1 MTAAPIVPGPHDAV
15 ATTAAAA
22 LAAILP
28 SSEQLEPGTP
38 QPGTEHVTSL
48 FSAAVVADLGGAIS
62 GRVGVLVAD
71 ELTSALSSSPM
82 GELDLAAAVQPAL
95 DAAAAALGGT
105 AQAGRTVDLDDVVT
119 DMGGDFTAVP
129 LMGST
134 IFAAVLVPDSTLQEA
149 ERATA
154 PASTATPAAPAAGA
168 TDAPSTLGEAI
179 GEALGGSVDESMGGS
194 TGAGAG
200 HGSIAQP
207 TLPPVPGPPVE
218 GNVRSIATG
227 RRGIEMLHGVEMEVT
242 VELGRTR
249 MSVRDLLALTPG
261 AVLALDRAA
270 GSPADLLVNGRLI
283 ARGEVVVVDEDF
295 GLRITEIIDQSAAV

>member
-22 LAAILP
+22 LAAVLP
-28 SSEQLEPGTP
+28 SSEQLEPGNP

-48 FSAAVVADLGGAIS
+48 FSAAVVADLGGPIS

-82 GELDLAAAVQPAL
+82 GQLDLAAAVQPAL
-95 DAAAAALGGT
+95 DAAAAALGGS
-105 AQAGRTVDLDDVVT
+105 AQPGRTVDLDDVVA

-129 LMGST
+129 LLGST
-134 IFAAVLVPDSTLQEA
+134 IFAAVLVPDSTLSV
-149 ERATA
+149 
-154 PASTATPAAPAAGA
+154 ASSTTTSTTTPTTTPGTTPGTATTSAAPAAAGSPEP
-168 TDAPSTLGEAI
+168 TDAPSTLGEAR
-179 GEALGGSVDESMGGS
+179 GSV
-194 TGAGAG
+194 
-200 HGSIAQP
+200 AQP

-249 MSVRDLLALTPG
+249 MAVRDLLALTPG

-295 GLRITEIIDQSAAV
+295 GLRITEILDQSAAV

>member
-22 LAAILP
+22 LAAVLP
-28 SSEQLEPGTP
+28 SSEQLEPGNP

-48 FSAAVVADLGGAIS
+48 FSAAVVADLGGPIS

-82 GELDLAAAVQPAL
+82 GQLDLAAAVQPAL
-95 DAAAAALGGT
+95 DAAAAALGGS
-105 AQAGRTVDLDDVVT
+105 AQPGRTVDLDDVVA

-129 LMGST
+129 LLGST
-134 IFAAVLVPDSTLQEA
+134 IFAAVLVPDSTLSV
-149 ERATA
+149 
-154 PASTATPAAPAAGA
+154 ASSTTTPGTATTSAAPAAAGSPEP
-168 TDAPSTLGEAI
+168 TDAPSTLGEA
-179 GEALGGSVDESMGGS
+179 LGSV
-194 TGAGAG
+194 
-200 HGSIAQP
+200 AQP

-249 MSVRDLLALTPG
+249 MAVRDLLALTPG

-295 GLRITEIIDQSAAV
+295 GLRITEILDQSAAV

>member
-1 MTAAPIVPGPHDAV
+1 MTAAPIVPGPHDGV
-15 ATTAAAA
+15 AATAAEA

-28 SSEQLEPGTP
+28 ASEQLECGTP
-38 QPGTEHVTSL
+38 QPGTEHVTAI
-48 FSAAVVADLGGAIS
+48 FASAVIADLGGAIS

-71 ELTSALSSSPM
+71 ELVAALSSSPM

-95 DAAAAALGGT
+95 DAAAGALGGT
-105 AQAGRTVDLDDVVT
+105 AQAGRTVALEDVVA

-134 IFAAVLVPDSTLQEA
+134 IFAAVLVPDSTLEVA
-149 ERATA
+149 AAA
-154 PASTATPAAPAAGA
+154 PGAAAAAAADAASTPAP
-168 TDAPSTLGEAI
+168 PPL
-179 GEALGGSVDESMGGS
+179 
-194 TGAGAG
+194 
-200 HGSIAQP
+200 AQP
-207 TLPPVPGPPVE
+207 VAVAEHTLPPVQAPPVE

-249 MSVRDLLALTPG
+249 MAVRDLLALTPG

-295 GLRITEIIDQSAAV
+295 GLRITEILDQSAAV

>member
-1 MTAAPIVPGPHDAV
+1 MTAAPLVPGPHDAV
-15 ATTAAAA
+15 ATTAAEA
-22 LAAILP
+22 LAAVLP
-28 SSEQLEPGTP
+28 SSEQLLPGTP

-95 DAAAAALGGT
+95 DAAAVALGGT
-105 AQAGRTVDLDDVVT
+105 AQPGRTVDLDDVVA

-129 LMGST
+129 LMGTT
-134 IFAAVLVPDSTLQEA
+134 IFAAVLVPDSTLQVA
-149 ERATA
+149 AAA
-154 PASTATPAAPAAGA
+154 PGASASAAAAPAAPAAPA
-168 TDAPSTLGEAI
+168 PPAAAAAEAPSTLGEA
-179 GEALGGSVDESMGGS
+179 LGSVS
-194 TGAGAG
+194 
-200 HGSIAQP
+200 QP
-207 TLPPVPGPPVE
+207 ALPPVPGPPVE

-249 MSVRDLLALTPG
+249 MAVRDLLALTPG

-295 GLRITEIIDQSAAV
+295 GLRITEILDQSAAV

>member
-1 MTAAPIVPGPHDAV
+1 MTAAPLVPGPHDAV
-15 ATTAAAA
+15 ATTAAEA
-22 LAAILP
+22 LAAVLP
-28 SSEQLEPGTP
+28 SSERLEPGTP

-48 FSAAVVADLGGAIS
+48 FSAAVVADLGGPIS

-105 AQAGRTVDLDDVVT
+105 AQPGRTIDLDDVVA

-134 IFAAVLVPDSTLQEA
+134 IFAAVLVPDSTLQVA
-149 ERATA
+149 AAAPGAAAA
-154 PASTATPAAPAAGA
+154 PAAAPAAPAAA
-168 TDAPSTLGEAI
+168 PQEAPSTLGEA
-179 GEALGGSVDESMGGS
+179 LGSVS
-194 TGAGAG
+194 
-200 HGSIAQP
+200 QP
-207 TLPPVPGPPVE
+207 ALPPVPGPPVE
-218 GNVRSIATG
+218 GNVRSIAIG

-249 MSVRDLLALTPG
+249 MAVRDLLALTPG

-295 GLRITEIIDQSAAV
+295 GLRITEILDQSAAV